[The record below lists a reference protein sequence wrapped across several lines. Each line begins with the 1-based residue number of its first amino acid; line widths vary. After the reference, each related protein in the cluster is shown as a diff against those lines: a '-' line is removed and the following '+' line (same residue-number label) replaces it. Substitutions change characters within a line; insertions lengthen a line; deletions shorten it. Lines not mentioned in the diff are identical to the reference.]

1 MSFAPASR
9 HSVPLLVCASTLLS
23 VLALAQ
29 FPVSQQSTQT
39 TPDKPQNLPQPRPSG
54 MATGGIHAPI
64 KDSHSRP
71 ITAGGFVDGA
81 PVVFLD
87 ITHQAG
93 LDKFHHRAGSPEKS
107 TIIDAPGSG
116 VALLDYDN
124 DGWLDIYLLNGSTLA
139 ATKGAEPPPRAMLFH
154 NNHDGTFTDVTDKA
168 GVSNDRWGFGV
179 AVADYDNDG
188 WPDIYVSNYGKN
200 RLYHNNHDG
209 TFTDVA
215 EKAGVAL
222 GGWSTGATWGDYDR
236 DGLLDLFVP
245 GYVHYDL
252 DHPILAGKGGV
263 PEGACQ
269 YRGVNVFCG
278 PMGLLGEGDHLFHN
292 NGDGTFIDVSAKAGV
307 ADREGRYGFASVFA
321 DVDDD
326 GWLDLIVANDSTPN
340 YLYRNRHNGTFEDV
354 SYMSGFALNEE
365 GRAQAS
371 MGIALGDY
379 NRSGRLGLFI
389 TTFSDDYKTL
399 YRNDGDASFTDV
411 SFKAGLGSP
420 TIPFLGWGTGFLD
433 FDNDGLLDLFIA
445 NGHVYPIADQ
455 RDWGTTWAQR
465 PQLFRNLD
473 GTRFQEVPP
482 ATGSGLA
489 SVVCSRGATFGDLFN
504 DGHIDVV
511 LNNLDSPPTLLR
523 NVVHNTNHW
532 ITLKLVGQTFP
543 SVPSSSPSAAV
554 AQGGALRGFTP
565 RDAIGA
571 KVFLTAGGVRQRA
584 DVFSGGSYA
593 SSSDPRLHFGLGS
606 ASKVDKL
613 EILWPSGFRE
623 EVTLPC
629 IDCIVQVTEGKGA
642 VTTAAH

>member
-1 MSFAPASR
+1 MSAPCESRRAS
-9 HSVPLLVCASTLLS
+9 VVFF
-23 VLALAQ
+23 LALILFCVVEFSGIAFSRQ
-29 FPVSQQSTQT
+29 SSQS
-39 TPDKPQNLPQPRPSG
+39 TPDKPQNPLPRPSG
-54 MATGGIHAPI
+54 MSTGGIHAPI

-87 ITHQAG
+87 ITHQSG
-93 LDKFHHRAGSPEKS
+93 LDKFHHRSGSPEKS
-107 TIIDAPGSG
+107 TIIEAPGSG

-124 DGWLDIYLLNGSTLA
+124 DGWLDIYLVNGSTIA
-139 ATKGAEPPPRAMLFH
+139 AMKGAEPAPRAMLFH
-154 NNHDGTFTDVTDKA
+154 NNHDGTFIDITAKA
-168 GVSNDRWGFGV
+168 GVSNGRWSFGV

-222 GGWSTGATWGDYDR
+222 GSWSTGATWGDYDR

-245 GYVHYDL
+245 GYVNYDL

-278 PMGLLGEGDHLFHN
+278 PLGLLGEGDHLYHN
-292 NGDGTFIDVSAKAGV
+292 N
-307 ADREGRYGFASVFA
+307 
-321 DVDDD
+321 
-326 GWLDLIVANDSTPN
+326 
-340 YLYRNRHNGTFEDV
+340 
-354 SYMSGFALNEE
+354 
-365 GRAQAS
+365 
-371 MGIALGDY
+371 
-379 NRSGRLGLFI
+379 
-389 TTFSDDYKTL
+389 
-399 YRNDGDASFTDV
+399 GDASFTDV

-433 FDNDGLLDLFIA
+433 FDNDSFLDLFIA
-445 NGHVYPIADQ
+445 NGHVYPVADQ

-465 PQLFRNLD
+465 PQLFRNLE
-473 GTRFQEVPP
+473 GAKFQEVPP

-489 SVVCSRGATFGDLFN
+489 SVVCARGAAFGDLFN

-511 LNNLDSPPTLLR
+511 LNNLDSTPTLLR
-523 NVVHNTNHW
+523 NVARNSNHW
-532 ITLKLVGQTFP
+532 ITLKLVGQTSL
-543 SVPSSSPSAAV
+543 SVSSSSPSKNPAPA
-554 AQGGALRGFTP
+554 GKTP

-571 KVFLTAGGVRQRA
+571 KVFLTAGGVREHA
-584 DVFSGGSYA
+584 DVFSGASYA
-593 SSSDPRLHFGLGS
+593 SSSDPRVHFGLGS

-613 EILWPSGFRE
+613 ESLWPSGLRE
-623 EVTLPC
+623 EVTLPG
-629 IDCIVQVTEGKGA
+629 IDCIVQLVEGQGS
-642 VTTAAH
+642 VPSITR